1 MEKLLILILS
11 AACIVFG
18 IGFLIFWEYFANLLI
33 NQNVKQYYQHK
44 LKIRIL
50 LYSIAIV
57 FLFGGIKLI
66 VVDLRNPQLFIE
78 KNFNQESY

>member
-18 IGFLIFWEYFANLLI
+18 ISFFIFWEYFANLII

-66 VVDLRNPQLFIE
+66 VVDLKNPQSFIE
-78 KNFNQESY
+78 NNFNQKFY